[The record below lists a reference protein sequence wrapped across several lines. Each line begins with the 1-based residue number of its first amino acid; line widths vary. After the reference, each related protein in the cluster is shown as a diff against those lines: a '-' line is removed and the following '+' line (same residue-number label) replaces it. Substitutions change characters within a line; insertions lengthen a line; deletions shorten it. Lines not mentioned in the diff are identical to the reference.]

1 MLIKH
6 IKSKLFTLDYN
17 KETSI
22 KKRVFNLLRCNI
34 VRLVLIGKSVLC
46 IYYLISNTSY
56 FSWYFLTLCF
66 LAILIDT
73 FWVSIKRKGQE
84 WCWFSVSN
92 FAYTIVL
99 LTTIIE
105 LVYVKCK

>member
-1 MLIKH
+1 M
-6 IKSKLFTLDYN
+6 T
-17 KETSI
+17 
-22 KKRVFNLLRCNI
+22 KRNMYLLSHF
-34 VRLVLIGKSVLC
+34 K
-46 IYYLISNTSY
+46 TSY
-56 FSWYFLTLCF
+56 FSWYFLTLCL

-99 LTTIIE
+99 LTNIIE
-105 LVYVKCK
+105 LVYVKVQVGDSECNDTLTFVHSYHQKYSIYVRII